1 MIDSK
6 ELAKFIR
13 LNSLE
18 MCSKGK
24 SSHIGSVLSCTDLLA
39 VLYSR
44 ILKFNP
50 NNPSY
55 EKRDRFLM
63 SKGHAGAGFYATL
76 SKVGFIEE
84 NILKTHYQNGSF
96 LSGHVCHKNQPG
108 VEFSTGSL
116 GHALPVSVGIALAL
130 KLKKSMS
137 RVFCLMS
144 DGELDEGSNWEA
156 FLSGSHY
163 KLNNLI
169 AIIDRN
175 RLQSIEDTESTLS
188 LEPLMEKFLSFN
200 WSVDVIDGHNHN
212 DIFSAL
218 SYFDENKPKVIIA
231 NTTKGKGVSFMEN
244 NVLWHYKSP
253 SKEDLIKAKGE
264 LS

>member
-1 MIDSK
+1 
-6 ELAKFIR
+6 
-13 LNSLE
+13 
-18 MCSKGK
+18 
-24 SSHIGSVLSCTDLLA
+24 
-39 VLYSR
+39 
-44 ILKFNP
+44 
-50 NNPSY
+50 
-55 EKRDRFLM
+55 
-63 SKGHAGAGFYATL
+63 
-76 SKVGFIEE
+76 
-84 NILKTHYQNGSF
+84 
-96 LSGHVCHKNQPG
+96 
-108 VEFSTGSL
+108 
-116 GHALPVSVGIALAL
+116 
-130 KLKKSMS
+130 
-137 RVFCLMS
+137 MS

-264 LS
+264 LN